1 MEKEI
6 YSIILGNNQ
15 DELYGSENDAILIYN
30 LFYTFYLKKSIWKK
44 PIIYLNKDVNIE
56 NIINSIKSIN
66 NNSII
71 ILYFSGH
78 SCKYGNLQFYNKLYS
93 NTDIL
98 NYFSDKKNIY
108 FIIDSCYGKKFID
121 YNVNSMKLKYIVST
135 SDIQKSKEI
144 IIDYN
149 NEMFLHKKLL
159 NYNTKIAIG
168 MFTLY
173 FYRILKNKNLYNIL
187 EWKTKVLNN
196 KIWDIIDK
204 RYNQKIFYYENI
216 R

>member
-71 ILYFSGH
+71 I
-78 SCKYGNLQFYNKLYS
+78 
-93 NTDIL
+93 
-98 NYFSDKKNIY
+98 
-108 FIIDSCYGKKFID
+108 
-121 YNVNSMKLKYIVST
+121 
-135 SDIQKSKEI
+135 
-144 IIDYN
+144 
-149 NEMFLHKKLL
+149 
-159 NYNTKIAIG
+159 
-168 MFTLY
+168 
-173 FYRILKNKNLYNIL
+173 
-187 EWKTKVLNN
+187 
-196 KIWDIIDK
+196 
-204 RYNQKIFYYENI
+204 
-216 R
+216 